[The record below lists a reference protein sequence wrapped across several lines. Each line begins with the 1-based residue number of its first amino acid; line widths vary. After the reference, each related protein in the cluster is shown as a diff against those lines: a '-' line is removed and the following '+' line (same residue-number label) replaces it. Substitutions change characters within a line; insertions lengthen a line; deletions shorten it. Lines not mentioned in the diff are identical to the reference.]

1 MHRSELLQLRGE
13 WTEALEEAEAQWAC
27 AHVSGPANDPVM
39 GMARYQQ
46 GELLGPPIE
55 RNCPNYHSQGQP
67 RAQRGDDSR
76 RSG

>member
-46 GELLGPPIE
+46 GELLGCAAPSP
-55 RNCPNYHSQGQP
+55 G
-67 RAQRGDDSR
+67 
-76 RSG
+76 